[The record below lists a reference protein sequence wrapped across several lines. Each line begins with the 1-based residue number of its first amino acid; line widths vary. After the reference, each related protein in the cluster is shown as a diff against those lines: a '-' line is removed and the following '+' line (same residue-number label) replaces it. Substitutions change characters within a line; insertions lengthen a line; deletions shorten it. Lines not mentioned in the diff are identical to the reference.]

1 MLDARA
7 TLRCLALMLV
17 AGGAGL
23 LAGLLVAP
31 SSGRE
36 TRRMLRRR
44 AQEESGAVE
53 RKVRRA
59 AEDASYRAKQYVEDQ
74 LAQGKQALSTF
85 TGAEG

>member
-59 AEDASYRAKQYVEDQ
+59 AEDASYRAKQYGEDQ